1 MKRIVILGATGSIG
15 RQTLDIVRAFPE
27 EFEVIGLAAGAN
39 VELLAEQMQEFHPR
53 HICCTNSLPSLPPD
67 VTFTAM
73 AERVCLDEVD
83 LVMVATIGSVGLIPT
98 LNAEENILLPL
109 SIARE
114 DVERDWFHEIVKTL
128 GISDRLSH
136 LPSQLSGGQ
145 QQRVAVARALISR
158 PIIVCADEPTGNLDS
173 RASDELLGFIREAV
187 DEIGQT
193 VVMVTHDPLVAAYAD
208 GVVFLQDGKIID
220 EMADPN
226 AEAIFDHL
234 KSLGD

>member
-1 MKRIVILGATGSIG
+1 MVDGVKIYGEGETAVKALGGVSLRIERG
-15 RQTLDIVRAFPE
+15 Q
-27 EFEVIGLAAGAN
+27 
-39 VELLAEQMQEFHPR
+39 
-53 HICCTNSLPSLPPD
+53 
-67 VTFTAM
+67 FTAKM
-73 AERVCLDEVD
+73 GPSGSGKSTLLHTLTGLDTLEGGEVFID
-83 LVMVATIGSVGLIPT
+83 GTALSTLKDRELTLLRREKVGFVFQTFNLIPT

-114 DVERDWFHEIVKTL
+114 DVERDWFYQIVQTL

-136 LPSQLSGGQ
+136 LPSELSGGQ

-173 RASDELLGFIREAV
+173 RASDELLGFLREAV

-193 VVMVTHDPLVAAYAD
+193 VVMVTHDPLVAAYANV
-208 GVVFLQDGKIID
+208 VVFLEDGKIID

-234 KSLGD
+234 KSLGE